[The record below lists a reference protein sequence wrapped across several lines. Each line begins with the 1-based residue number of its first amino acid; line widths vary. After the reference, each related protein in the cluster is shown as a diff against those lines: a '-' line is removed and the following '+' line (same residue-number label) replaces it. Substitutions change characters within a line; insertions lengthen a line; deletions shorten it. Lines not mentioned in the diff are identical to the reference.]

1 MPIQCAAACIS
12 AAASERGRGQERYAN
27 LRNAQGG
34 GRGSRRSRQGQKEM
48 ARPPMP
54 LGAVVKGEEMARP
67 PVPLGDFFK
76 EENVPP
82 MPLDAVY

>member
-27 LRNAQGG
+27 LRNALKRRRAP
-34 GRGSRRSRQGQKEM
+34 RGSSVPLGAVVKGEEM

-54 LGAVVKGEEMARP
+54 LGAVVKGEEIARP
-67 PVPLGDFFK
+67 PIR
-76 EENVPP
+76 
-82 MPLDAVY
+82 